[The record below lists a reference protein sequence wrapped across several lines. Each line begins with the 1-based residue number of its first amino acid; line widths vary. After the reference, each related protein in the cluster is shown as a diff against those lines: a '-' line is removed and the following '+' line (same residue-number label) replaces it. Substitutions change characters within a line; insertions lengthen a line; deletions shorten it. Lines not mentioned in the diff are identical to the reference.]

1 MIGQSQVYGVTLRAL
16 INQAKA
22 RGGPLSLQEAVE
34 IVVPLCVEAA
44 DLHAQGH
51 RIFLHPSNI
60 AQAAGGGYGIARTI
74 ATTPPSTPEDVAC
87 MAPEINPS
95 TLGDARSTVYAVGAI
110 LYELVTL
117 ERVATGMRRPT
128 EIDPSLPLTLETVLS
143 KALVT
148 DPQHRP
154 DDLGAMAQAI
164 HHLAAP
170 GTIPP
175 PPPAD
180 ESHLD
185 QDDNFEVDV
194 SLSLLPPPPGA
205 VPLQGGFGVGVVQA
219 AAPPPSSSGDS
230 ATQTLAAVKA
240 RLESD
245 PTPRYVVVKDG
256 MDHGPFNAVEL
267 LQQITANTFVE
278 EDELRDNN
286 SGEQRTIRDWP
297 DFALF
302 AEHARRH
309 RDIKYEK
316 EAIVRVAAQET
327 KATRGKAFIGVA
339 VLGALLAIAGT
350 WFLTSRGARSDE
362 VAVQGETVTN
372 IETEGNVEVG
382 KRAGG
387 KGRRVVGS
395 QGGIPLLAGGMS
407 CEGAQAA
414 YVEEIKMGGGA
425 QADITRGQYAGI
437 MNNGSYLNGC
447 GVPASTA
454 VNICAAVQN
463 GRAVGVTVVTKPQ
476 SGKVSSC
483 IASKV
488 RGIGFPKHPKLDVV
502 RVSFAAQ

>member
-1 MIGQSQVYGVTLRAL
+1 VAA
-16 INQAKA
+16 NP
-22 RGGPLSLQEAVE
+22 GP
-34 IVVPLCVEAA
+34 
-44 DLHAQGH
+44 
-51 RIFLHPSNI
+51 
-60 AQAAGGGYGIARTI
+60 
-74 ATTPPSTPEDVAC
+74 
-87 MAPEINPS
+87 
-95 TLGDARSTVYAVGAI
+95 
-110 LYELVTL
+110 
-117 ERVATGMRRPT
+117 
-128 EIDPSLPLTLETVLS
+128 DP
-143 KALVT
+143 
-148 DPQHRP
+148 
-154 DDLGAMAQAI
+154 
-164 HHLAAP
+164 
-170 GTIPP
+170 
-175 PPPAD
+175 
-180 ESHLD
+180 
-185 QDDNFEVDV
+185 
-194 SLSLLPPPPGA
+194 
-205 VPLQGGFGVGVVQA
+205 
-219 AAPPPSSSGDS
+219 
-230 ATQTLAAVKA
+230 
-240 RLESD
+240 
-245 PTPRYVVVKDG
+245 
-256 MDHGPFNAVEL
+256 GPFTAVAL
-267 LQQITANTFVE
+267 LQQHTANTYVE
-278 EDELRDNN
+278 EDELRDNT
-286 SGEQRTIRDWP
+286 SPEQRTIRDWP